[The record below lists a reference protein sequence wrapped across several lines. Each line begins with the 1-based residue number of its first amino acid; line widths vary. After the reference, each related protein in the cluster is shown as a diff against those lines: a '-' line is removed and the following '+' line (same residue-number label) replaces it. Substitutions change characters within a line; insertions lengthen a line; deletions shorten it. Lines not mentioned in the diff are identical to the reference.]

1 MKYLNEMFVALALVM
16 GLSVLAQADTV
27 INYDDGS
34 TYTVSE
40 GEQVYVSG
48 QKLFKKK
55 QWSNGGV
62 NFSLAKPNVSRDFV
76 PSETDGM
83 QLGSHEWCLA
93 YEPWSEGLTFDM
105 ITWQRACDTNNDG
118 KYGCGDD
125 SFDASGDAGVCSA

>member
-55 QWSNGGV
+55 KWSNGGV
-62 NFSLAKPNVSRDFV
+62 NFSLAKPNV
-76 PSETDGM
+76 
-83 QLGSHEWCLA
+83 
-93 YEPWSEGLTFDM
+93 
-105 ITWQRACDTNNDG
+105 
-118 KYGCGDD
+118 
-125 SFDASGDAGVCSA
+125 